1 MDLILGGVCAV
12 FVGSQVGPVCPH
24 DSPFLMDVEG
34 SLWFLLSFSLINW
47 AMLFLINET
56 RQSFCLVK
64 KKFLSQHTYVCTI
77 ISHSLLNLSCPFRGC
92 ADFLNPV

>member
-1 MDLILGGVCAV
+1 MTMVSVGNLDDGPYFGGVCAV

-56 RQSFCLVK
+56 RQSFCLV
-64 KKFLSQHTYVCTI
+64 
-77 ISHSLLNLSCPFRGC
+77 
-92 ADFLNPV
+92 